1 MLLQDIINMLAGYCQ
16 LDSGGWGN
24 GQYVLENKTS
34 EVFKTSEVWDA
45 MCLVILRERAPFD
58 RLRAGSATEESLGLW

>member
-16 LDSGGWGN
+16 LNSRGWGN
-24 GQYVLENKTS
+24 GQYILENQTS